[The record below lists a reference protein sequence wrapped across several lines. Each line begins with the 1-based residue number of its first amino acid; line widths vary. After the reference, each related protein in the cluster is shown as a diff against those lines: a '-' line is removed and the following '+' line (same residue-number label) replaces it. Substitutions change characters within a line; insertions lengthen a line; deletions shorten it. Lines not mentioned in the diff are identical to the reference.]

1 MLAAGR
7 LKESSSASAWFSA
20 QTLPDPGLQEC
31 WDRIIVPEGFKQR
44 LQSYLT
50 VLAELSQRNVSQVGL
65 ALRRALLLYGPPGC
79 GKTHLARGLA
89 NEWARRADQRD
100 SLLLANVHA
109 IPSGERGGTQKNVLT
124 FFRRLREAADTG
136 LPVFCVVDE
145 LETVAGCRASIDPR
159 TNPQDTV
166 YAVNAFIESLDGVAQ
181 ERSNVVFIF
190 TTNLPR
196 LVDRAVS
203 ERVDFALEVPPPD
216 ARARRRILED
226 ALSELKDLARPEP
239 PGPPAQRAW
248 ERLLALTEGRS
259 GRDLRHLVVR
269 ALTFRD
275 QPGAAL
281 ELEHL
286 IAAAS
291 EHHQQQQNHLRNG
304 GIYVHEYQRDAQ
316 QR

>member
-1 MLAAGR
+1 VFAADT
-7 LKESSSASAWFSA
+7 KPKQTASAWFSVRNLA
-20 QTLPDPGLQEC
+20 DPSLQEC
-31 WDRIIVPEGFKQR
+31 WDRIILPDGFKQR
-44 LQSYLT
+44 LLNYLA
-50 VLAELSQRNVSQVGL
+50 VLAELSQRKVSLVGL
-65 ALRRALLLYGPPGC
+65 ALRRALLLYGPPGG

-89 NEWARRADQRD
+89 NEWARRSGRRAA
-100 SLLLANVHA
+100 LLLANVHA

-124 FFRRLREAADTG
+124 FFQRLREAADSG

-166 YAVNAFIESLDGVAQ
+166 YAVNAFIESLDRFAQ
-181 ERSNVVFIF
+181 ECDNVVFLF

-216 ARARRRILED
+216 GPSRRRILDD
-226 ALSELKDLARPEP
+226 ALAELKDLARQEP
-239 PGPPAQRAW
+239 PGPAALAAW
-248 ERLLALTEGRS
+248 TDLLSLTEGHS

-275 QPGAAL
+275 QPGDPL
-281 ELEHL
+281 ELAHL
-286 IAAAS
+286 VAAAS
-291 EHHQQQQNHLRNG
+291 EHREQHHHHLRNG
-304 GIYVHEYQRDAQ
+304 GIYVHDYQRDK
-316 QR
+316 